1 MSRLLPA
8 PEPVI
13 RPQPSYCPAC
23 GANLGTP
30 AGITKHNIHAA
41 ADGERSY
48 PLPTRT
54 YVR

>member
-1 MSRLLPA
+1 MTGRLLA
-8 PEPVI
+8 PEPII
-13 RPQPSYCPAC
+13 RPQPSLCPAC

-30 AGITKHNIHAA
+30 AGIVKHNIHAA

-48 PLPTRT
+48 PYAVRP